1 MRYAVIQITEGAS
14 FLIKSEYNDLE
25 KAKTGYHQTCASVHN
40 DKGFFRVT
48 VALVDENLD
57 VVEGRYKELIV
68 HEETP
73 ETTEE

>member
-1 MRYAVIQITEGAS
+1 MKFSVLQVTNGN
-14 FLIKSEYNDLE
+14 FTIKSEWSDLE
-25 KAKTGYHQTCASVHN
+25 KAKGAYNSLCANLHN
-40 DKGFFRVT
+40 DSGFFRVT